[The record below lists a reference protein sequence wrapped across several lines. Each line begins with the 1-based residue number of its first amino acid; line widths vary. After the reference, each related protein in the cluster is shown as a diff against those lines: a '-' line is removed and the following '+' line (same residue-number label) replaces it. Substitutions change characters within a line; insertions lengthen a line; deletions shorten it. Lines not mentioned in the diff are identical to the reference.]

1 MVYDSDSVVTLGTMK
16 KAMTKVKKEMAGE
29 ILASGHLQ
37 QEAVDS
43 VPEPADAV
51 ENVYYVVT
59 NKDGFKD
66 IYTLIDGKME
76 QIDDTN
82 INTENFVTQQQL
94 EDAMKNS
101 GVAGEVATDEEVS
114 EMLKEVFAGE

>member
-16 KAMTKVKKEMAGE
+16 KAMTKVTKEIAGE

>member
-16 KAMTKVKKEMAGE
+16 KAMTKVKKEIAGE

-82 INTENFVTQQQL
+82 INTENFVTQQQI

>member
-1 MVYDSDSVVTLGTMK
+1 MAYDSESVVTLGTMK
-16 KAMTKVKKEMAGE
+16 KAMTKVKKEIAGE
-29 ILASGHLQ
+29 VLASGHLR

>member
-1 MVYDSDSVVTLGTMK
+1 MAYDSDSVVTLGTMK
-16 KAMTKVKKEMAGE
+16 KAMTKVKKDSAVE

>member
-1 MVYDSDSVVTLGTMK
+1 MAYDSDSVVTLGTMK
-16 KAMTKVKKEMAGE
+16 KAMTKVKKEIAGE
-29 ILASGHLQ
+29 VLASGHLR

-94 EDAMKNS
+94 EDVMKNS

>member
-1 MVYDSDSVVTLGTMK
+1 
-16 KAMTKVKKEMAGE
+16 
-29 ILASGHLQ
+29 
-37 QEAVDS
+37 
-43 VPEPADAV
+43 
-51 ENVYYVVT
+51 
-59 NKDGFKD
+59 
-66 IYTLIDGKME
+66 ME

>member
-1 MVYDSDSVVTLGTMK
+1 MR
-16 KAMTKVKKEMAGE
+16 
-29 ILASGHLQ
+29 